1 MKKKKIETSFCFS
14 HLEKV
19 DLEGA
24 ELKKKLKPGHPLHI
38 LISEHEIILG
48 FLDKLEELKEKI
60 EKENFDEK
68 NLKELKDI
76 SHHLIEAEPH
86 HQREEKVLFP
96 ETEKRGIFGPT
107 EVMRREHEELRK
119 EKKKLK
125 ELSELSEKE
134 IKKCFRKF
142 REKFNKISEF
152 ILSVLREHIF
162 KENNILYPMAFE
174 VIKEKEIWQRIK
186 KECDKIGYCCFT
198 PKG

>member
-1 MKKKKIETSFCFS
+1 MKINFE
-14 HLEKV
+14 E
-19 DLEGA
+19 A
-24 ELKKKLKPGHPLHI
+24 ELKKKLKPDHPLHT

-60 EKENFDEK
+60 EKGNFGEK
-68 NLKELKDI
+68 DLKESKDI
-76 SHHLIEAEPH
+76 SHHLIETEPH

-96 ETEKRGIFGPT
+96 EIEKRGIFGPT

-125 ELSELSEKE
+125 EISELSEKK
-134 IKKCFRKF
+134 IKSGLKNF
-142 REKFNKISEF
+142 REKFNESSEF

-162 KENNILYPMAFE
+162 KGNNILYPMAFE
-174 VIKEKEIWQRIK
+174 TIKEKEVWQRIK